1 MQQRFDPDRLE
12 VSGDATPVVEDVFY
26 NPGVG
31 LADFTVSNS
40 GVLAFRSSSN
50 RGYQFAWF
58 DRAGKLL
65 ETVGPPGNYR
75 TPDLSP
81 DGQRLVYGDV
91 NQRDV
96 WIFDLARQTSS
107 RFTSGPGTETAPV
120 WFPDGTKIAYRTDL
134 RGLFEKDV
142 TGTGAE
148 RVLLAQP
155 VNGPDQVSADGKWI
169 LYFAVTP
176 GGNQDVYVL
185 PTAGER
191 KPQLV
196 VQTPFPDVEPQFSPD
211 VRWLAYASSENGRNE
226 IYVQAFPSTGR
237 RWQISNSGG
246 RQPLW
251 RADGKELFF
260 VSDDRKFYAVDVSIS
275 ANSGSFEYGVP
286 RFLFDMRANVFN
298 SRNSYIPSRDG
309 TRFLV
314 NMLLEADD
322 APINVVHNWRA
333 VVK

>member
-50 RGYQFAWF
+50 RGNQFAWF

-120 WFPDGTKIAYRTDL
+120 GFQMAPRSPI
-134 RGLFEKDV
+134 
-142 TGTGAE
+142 
-148 RVLLAQP
+148 
-155 VNGPDQVSADGKWI
+155 GPTFVACS
-169 LYFAVTP
+169 
-176 GGNQDVYVL
+176 
-185 PTAGER
+185 R
-191 KPQLV
+191 RM
-196 VQTPFPDVEPQFSPD
+196 SP
-211 VRWLAYASSENGRNE
+211 APA
-226 IYVQAFPSTGR
+226 PSGFC
-237 RWQISNSGG
+237 SPN
-246 RQPLW
+246 P
-251 RADGKELFF
+251 
-260 VSDDRKFYAVDVSIS
+260 
-275 ANSGSFEYGVP
+275 
-286 RFLFDMRANVFN
+286 
-298 SRNSYIPSRDG
+298 
-309 TRFLV
+309 
-314 NMLLEADD
+314 
-322 APINVVHNWRA
+322 
-333 VVK
+333 